1 MCLRPQGAS
10 QSASEKSGILC
21 SLEGPLE
28 TPLHLVE
35 CKRDSSRVEAGT
47 SVFLSISDSGRRL
60 PAEYGQESHAS
71 SSVEEWISACLS
83 SCSRSDRPLVELCV
97 EPTGFSGRCTGVSV
111 PLRVVPSS
119 TGLPSKRCPG
129 IGFFSRAYQKIGVFQ
144 HVVPPTRLRLE
155 FPRETGLILRFAGK
169 VGNPLQ
175 TKQGNRPTGRD
186 QKGRRGSDE
195 VVPGTSVVPSSETGM
210 SRHF

>member
-1 MCLRPQGAS
+1 MEART
-10 QSASEKSGILC
+10 SG
-21 SLEGPLE
+21 
-28 TPLHLVE
+28 V
-35 CKRDSSRVEAGT
+35 
-47 SVFLSISDSGRRL
+47 LSISDSGRRV

-97 EPTGFSGRCTGVSV
+97 EPAGFSRRCTGVSV

-119 TGLPSKRCPG
+119 KGLPSKRCPG

-144 HVVPPTRLRLE
+144 HVVPPTRLCLE
-155 FPRETGLILRFAGK
+155 FPRETGLILRCAGK

-175 TKQGNRPTGRD
+175 TKQGNRPTGRN

-195 VVPGTSVVPSSETGM
+195 VVPGTSVVPSCETGM

>member
-1 MCLRPQGAS
+1 M
-10 QSASEKSGILC
+10 
-21 SLEGPLE
+21 
-28 TPLHLVE
+28 
-35 CKRDSSRVEAGT
+35 
-47 SVFLSISDSGRRL
+47 
-60 PAEYGQESHAS
+60 
-71 SSVEEWISACLS
+71 
-83 SCSRSDRPLVELCV
+83 
-97 EPTGFSGRCTGVSV
+97 

>member
-1 MCLRPQGAS
+1 MQ
-10 QSASEKSGILC
+10 
-21 SLEGPLE
+21 
-28 TPLHLVE
+28 
-35 CKRDSSRVEAGT
+35 AGT
-47 SVFLSISDSGRRL
+47 SGVLSISDSGRRV

-97 EPTGFSGRCTGVSV
+97 EPAGFSGRCTGVSV

-119 TGLPSKRCPG
+119 KGLPSKRCPG

-175 TKQGNRPTGRD
+175 TKQGNRSSCRD
-186 QKGRRGSDE
+186 QEGRRRSKE
-195 VVPGTSVVPSSETGM
+195 MVPRTLVFPSSETGM
-210 SRHF
+210 LGNFWGCIKGAK

>member
-1 MCLRPQGAS
+1 M
-10 QSASEKSGILC
+10 
-21 SLEGPLE
+21 
-28 TPLHLVE
+28 
-35 CKRDSSRVEAGT
+35 EAGT
-47 SVFLSISDSGRRL
+47 SGVLSISDSGRRV

-97 EPTGFSGRCTGVSV
+97 EPAGFSRRCRGVSV

-119 TGLPSKRCPG
+119 KGLPSKRCPG

-144 HVVPPTRLRLE
+144 HVVPPTRLHLE
-155 FPRETGLILRFAGK
+155 FPQETGLILRFAGK

-175 TKQGNRPTGRD
+175 TKQGNRSTGHD

-195 VVPGTSVVPSSETGM
+195 VVPGPSVVPSSETGM

>member
-1 MCLRPQGAS
+1 MLFRSAFRVVHGVTGHLLSCVWNLRVFPDDAQGC
-10 QSASEKSGILC
+10 QCPRSEEAHARIKISERNINNLRNADDT
-21 SLEGPLE
+21 
-28 TPLHLVE
+28 TP
-35 CKRDSSRVEAGT
+35 
-47 SVFLSISDSGRRL
+47 
-60 PAEYGQESHAS
+60 
-71 SSVEEWISACLS
+71 ACLS
-83 SCSRSDRPLVELCV
+83 SCSQSDRPLVELCV
-97 EPTGFSGRCTGVSV
+97 EPAGFSGRCTGVSV

-119 TGLPSKRCPG
+119 TRLPSKRCPG

-155 FPRETGLILRFAGK
+155 FPRETGLILRCAGK
-169 VGNPLQ
+169 LGNPLQ
-175 TKQGNRPTGRD
+175 TKQGNRPTARD